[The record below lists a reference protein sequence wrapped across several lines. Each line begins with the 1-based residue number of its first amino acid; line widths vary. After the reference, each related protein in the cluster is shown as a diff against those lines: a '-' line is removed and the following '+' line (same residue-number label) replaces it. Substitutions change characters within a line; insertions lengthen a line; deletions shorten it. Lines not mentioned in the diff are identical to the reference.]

1 MRIIGFNGTM
11 GVGKSTAVGLL
22 EQYLIATFE
31 QGSTL
36 IKFAQ
41 PLYDIQEF
49 IYERIYDVY
58 ERPETFVKD
67 RKLLQWLGTDW
78 GRGTISDTLWV
89 DLWKARALRA
99 TSFNSVVICDDVR
112 FNNEAATIK
121 EMGGI
126 VVKLTSNRADDRI
139 DTKSGIV
146 SHASE
151 AGISDKYVDFIIEN
165 NGTLHEFE
173 TSLCKFFMDFGIG
186 QSDAVEHSDK

>member
-22 EQYLIATFE
+22 DQYLIATLD
-31 QGSTL
+31 QGSRL

-41 PLYDIQEF
+41 PLYDIQDMV
-49 IYERIYDVY
+49 YDRISDVY
-58 ERPETFVKD
+58 ERPETFIKD
-67 RKLLQWLGTDW
+67 RKLLQWIGTEW
-78 GRGTISDTLWV
+78 GRGTISDSLWV
-89 DLWKARALRA
+89 DLWKAEARNALG
-99 TSFNSVVICDDVR
+99 FELVVICDDVR

-139 DTKSGIV
+139 DTKAGIAA
-146 SHASE
+146 HASE

-165 NGTLHEFE
+165 NGTLGEFE
-173 TSLCKFFMDFGIG
+173 TALCRFFKEFGIG
-186 QSDAVEHSDK
+186 QSDLTE